1 MKKYWLF
8 GGLFL
13 ALVACQTESKKE
25 EVVLETTPSVSV
37 PVFQADSAY
46 AYIAQQVA
54 MGPRVPNSKAHRQ
67 TGDWI
72 MAQLKA
78 WGWEVQE
85 QAFSPVTYDGV
96 RLKARNIIASYQPAI
111 SKRILLGA
119 HWDTR
124 PMADKDVSRIQEA
137 IDGANDGGSGVG
149 VLLEIARAIQ
159 ASPVKPQVGIDI
171 IFFDA
176 EDWGAPNSSTAP
188 PINAYGGYCLG
199 SDHWAKNPHKPGY
212 SAYFGIL
219 LDMVGAKGAQFRYDT
234 ESMQAAPSVVRRV
247 WEKGASLGF
256 GQYFIL
262 EEAGG
267 LIDDHVPVIRE
278 AKIPMIDIIDLRKNE
293 KFFFDE
299 HHTHG
304 DSMPI
309 IDKATLKAVGQ
320 TVLTI
325 LFEEGGEVA

>member
-1 MKKYWLF
+1 MKKFWLF
-8 GGLFL
+8 GFLVL
-13 ALVACQTESKKE
+13 ALGSCQTDSSKQEAVE
-25 EVVLETTPSVSV
+25 EVVVSAV

-46 AYIAQQVA
+46 SYIEKQVA
-54 MGPRVPNSKAHRQ
+54 FGPRVPNSPAHRR
-67 TGDWI
+67 TGDWLV
-72 MAQLKA
+72 AQLKA

-85 QAFSPVTYDGV
+85 QNFSPVTYDGV
-96 RLKARNIIASYQPAI
+96 RLKARNIIASYQPAA

-124 PMADKDVSRIQEA
+124 PMADKDVSRINEA
-137 IDGANDGGSGVG
+137 IDGANDGASGVG
-149 VLLEIARAIQ
+149 VLLEIARLIHEN
-159 ASPVKPQVGIDI
+159 PIKPQVGIDI

-176 EDWGAPNSSTAP
+176 EDWGAPSSSTAP

-199 SDHWAKNPHKPGY
+199 SDFWAKNLHKPGY
-212 SAYFGIL
+212 SAFFGIL

-234 ESMQAAPSVVRRV
+234 ESMQAAPSIVRRV

-278 AKIPMIDIIDLRKNE
+278 AKIPMIDIIDLRKND

-304 DSMPI
+304 DTMPV

-320 TVLTI
+320 TVLHI
-325 LFEEGGEVA
+325 LYEESSEVS

>member
-1 MKKYWLF
+1 MKRIGFITFMIWSL
-8 GGLFL
+8 L
-13 ALVACQTESKKE
+13 ACQSESNKQE
-25 EVVLETTPSVSV
+25 AAVVETPSVQV
-37 PVFQADSAY
+37 PLFQADSAY
-46 AYIAQQVA
+46 AYVAKQVA
-54 MGPRVPNSKAHRQ
+54 FGPRVPNSKAHRQ

-72 MAQLKA
+72 IQQLKA

-85 QAFSPVTYDGV
+85 QPFTAVTYDGV
-96 RLKARNIIASYQPAI
+96 KLKSRNIIASYQPQVA
-111 SKRILLGA
+111 KRILLGA

-124 PMADKDVSRIQEA
+124 PMADKDVARVNEA

-149 VLLEIARAIQ
+149 VLLEIARSIQ
-159 ASPVKPQVGIDI
+159 ASSVKPQVGIDM

-176 EDWGAPNSSTAP
+176 EDWGAPSSSTAP

-199 SDHWAKNPHKPGY
+199 SDYWAKNPHKPGY

-247 WEKGASLGF
+247 WDKGASLGF
-256 GQYFIL
+256 GRYFIF

-267 LIDDHVPVIRE
+267 LIDDHIPVIRE
-278 AKIPMIDIIDLRKNE
+278 AKIPMIDIIDLRKND

-304 DSMPI
+304 DSMPV
-309 IDKATLKAVGQ
+309 IDKSTLQAVGQ
-320 TVLTI
+320 TVLAI
-325 LFEEGGEVA
+325 LFEETAEVS

>member
-1 MKKYWLF
+1 MKKFWLLGYLVF
-8 GGLFL
+8 SLL
-13 ALVACQTESKKE
+13 ACRTESSQN
-25 EVVLETTPSVSV
+25 EVVEEIAAIPV
-37 PVFQADSAY
+37 PTFQADSAY
-46 AYIAQQVA
+46 AYIAKQVA
-54 MGPRVPNSKAHRQ
+54 FGPRVPNSKAHRLA
-67 TGDWI
+67 GDWI
-72 MAQLKA
+72 IAQLKA

-85 QAFSPVTYDGV
+85 QPFSPVTYDGV
-96 RLKARNIIASYQPAI
+96 RLNARNIIASYQPTVA
-111 SKRILLGA
+111 KRILLGA

-124 PMADKDVSRIQEA
+124 PIADKDVSRINEA
-137 IDGANDGGSGVG
+137 IDGANDGASGVG
-149 VLLEIARAIQ
+149 VLLEIARVIHE
-159 ASPVKPQVGIDI
+159 SPTKPSVGIDI
-171 IFFDA
+171 VFFDA
-176 EDWGAPNSSTAP
+176 EDWGAPSSSTVP

-199 SDHWAKNPHKPGY
+199 SDYWAKNLHRPGY

-247 WEKGASLGF
+247 WEKGAALGF

-278 AKIPMIDIIDLRKNE
+278 AKIPMIDIIDLRKND

-304 DSMPI
+304 DTMSV
-309 IDKATLKAVGQ
+309 IDKSTLKAAGQ
-320 TVLTI
+320 TVLAI
-325 LFEEGGEVA
+325 LFEEVAELS